1 MTEVVC
7 GPFPL
12 LPLLPSYG
20 GVLER
25 NSLMR
30 SILAAAAAS
39 RWRDGRR
46 SSNRSS
52 ILFSSFFFLAS
63 VVKKGQTRKAKHRE
77 SFFFFAS
84 LSVAKNISRP
94 RFAKTHLSDVGPARK
109 FSALWR
115 IPARLPPPP
124 RINQTFAKMF
134 LLFSCQ
140 PLLFLASPFA
150 LKKGSRRSLV
160 IPRILQ
166 VCQLPISHYLREG
179 GGDDKKAIKH
189 KF

>member
-30 SILAAAAAS
+30 SILAAAAS

-63 VVKKGQTRKAKHRE
+63 VVKKGQTRKAKHQE
-77 SFFFFAS
+77 SFFFFFAS

-94 RFAKTHLSDVGPARK
+94 RFAKTHLSDAGPARK
-109 FSALWR
+109 FSSIMANSS
-115 IPARLPPPP
+115 PA
-124 RINQTFAKMF
+124 
-134 LLFSCQ
+134 
-140 PLLFLASPFA
+140 ASP
-150 LKKGSRRSLV
+150 ST
-160 IPRILQ
+160 
-166 VCQLPISHYLREG
+166 H
-179 GGDDKKAIKH
+179 
-189 KF
+189 

>member
-39 RWRDGRR
+39 LWRDGRR

-77 SFFFFAS
+77 SFFFAS

-115 IPARLPPPP
+115 IPPRLPPPT